1 MPLIFEG
8 HRVLPPSRSTHKSL
22 GLASAVAEAS
32 VSASACADA
41 TKEGIAGIGVVVP
54 GPDTEEQ
61 DDCSSEPEGMVDVDV
76 AIESVLSDHFYTS
89 RSADLLMHVVER
101 QKQQIAQLE
110 ERLASMEMQ
119 LETCRKQLQACKL
132 SYSGLKIDPVAFKF
146 YTGLTVENF
155 DNVRTLVGTA
165 PERMDYTGTKTGD
178 HDGKNAQRTARKLS
192 LEDELLLVLVKL
204 RHNFPE
210 SDLSNRF
217 TVSQPTISRI
227 FSTWVLCLYFTFKEI
242 PIWPSRRLVDLHMP
256 VEFKAKYPSTRVIID
271 ATEFRMEKPA
281 NPDVQAATWSNYK
294 NTNTFKLLVGVTPNG
309 VISFLSSLWGGRI
322 SDKEITTRS
331 GLLDLLEPGDSVMA
345 DRGFD
350 IESIMPAETDVN
362 MPPFL
367 RENVQFDEKDLI
379 RTRRI
384 ASLRIHVERAMER
397 IKNFQIT
404 NFFPATLCPLAEQII
419 FVCAFLTLFEPP
431 LVPSSA

>member
-1 MPLIFEG
+1 M
-8 HRVLPPSRSTHKSL
+8 
-22 GLASAVAEAS
+22 
-32 VSASACADA
+32 
-41 TKEGIAGIGVVVP
+41 
-54 GPDTEEQ
+54 
-61 DDCSSEPEGMVDVDV
+61 
-76 AIESVLSDHFYTS
+76 
-89 RSADLLMHVVER
+89 
-101 QKQQIAQLE
+101 
-110 ERLASMEMQ
+110 
-119 LETCRKQLQACKL
+119 
-132 SYSGLKIDPVAFKF
+132 
-146 YTGLTVENF
+146 
-155 DNVRTLVGTA
+155 
-165 PERMDYTGTKTGD
+165 
-178 HDGKNAQRTARKLS
+178 
-192 LEDELLLVLVKL
+192 
-204 RHNFPE
+204 
-210 SDLSNRF
+210 
-217 TVSQPTISRI
+217 
-227 FSTWVLCLYFTFKEI
+227 
-242 PIWPSRRLVDLHMP
+242 
-256 VEFKAKYPSTRVIID
+256 IID

-294 NTNTFKLLVGVTPNG
+294 NTNTFKLLVGVPPNG